1 MKLSIHMLLANQF
14 EWLSMM
20 LFRGQMVYLR
30 HLLYLLKTF
39 GILAVSP
46 SFSWY
51 WIPGYMCVLAL
62 AYVHVCSFI
71 VNCMAENFHGLL
83 CAIWGCNKQLSQ
95 KSSCFQL
102 PMQAHHNQQTSYS
115 WWFLFDMVIGCT
127 RSLENS
133 IEGCNVDPG
142 SLKAR
147 ALYEQYV
154 YKRLCRS
161 WCTKAE
167 LLRSLMFFSCSS
179 IEHFNMCLETSG
191 F

>member
-1 MKLSIHMLLANQF
+1 MLLANQF
-14 EWLSMM
+14 QWPSMM
-20 LFRGQMVYLR
+20 LLR
-30 HLLYLLKTF
+30 RRWCIYDIYCTCWKPLPCKRMLE
-39 GILAVSP
+39 VSP
-46 SFSWY
+46 HFSCYWG
-51 WIPGYMCVLAL
+51 WIPGYACVLAL
-62 AYVHVCSFI
+62 ACAHVCILI
-71 VNCMAENFHGLL
+71 VNCMAENFHSLL
-83 CAIWGCNKQLSQ
+83 CAIWGCNKPCSQ
-95 KSSCFQL
+95 KSSCVQL
-102 PMQAHHNQQTSYS
+102 SMQAHHNQQTSYS
-115 WWFLFDMVIGCT
+115 WWLLFDTVIGHT

-133 IEGCNVDPG
+133 IEDCNVDPG

-167 LLRSLMFFSCSS
+167 LLRSLSFFSPWS